1 MSFDKDTRN
10 LLAKTVA
17 ACRRRLIEDVTDQ
30 LRGVF
35 GLHPDGTVLPLDK
48 LTHLSPD
55 QNSAA
60 RRLRDLLDHYT
71 VGVAGKDLARR
82 KAAYER
88 MVLEISFTVLNR
100 SAALRLCEERGLVVE
115 CVRKGTTSAGFQ
127 MFERISGG
135 ALGGRYDTYRV
146 FLECMFDEL
155 AGDLGVLFDR
165 MTPQSAVF
173 PSERCME
180 DVIAELNK
188 PELTHLWTEDETI
201 GWVYQYFNPK
211 EERDAMRKAS
221 RSPRNTREMAVR
233 NQFFTPRYV
242 VEFLTDNTLGRIWY
256 ETRRGGTILKDE
268 CRYLVR
274 RPHEVFLSPGAK
286 PPVDSEKD
294 TDLSHEELL
303 KKPVFIEH
311 RQKKDP
317 RDLRVLDPACGSG
330 HFLLYAFDLLER
342 IYEEAWTDP
351 ESPKSDVTS
360 RTLQEDFKTLDDLRR
375 EVPKLIVEH
384 NLYGIDIDPRAVQ
397 IAALALW
404 LRAQKTWKN
413 LGLKADARPHIAR
426 SNIVTAEPMP
436 GEEDMRREFTAG
448 LKPRVLGQIMDE
460 VFEKMKLAG
469 EAGSLLKIEEE
480 IKDAVAAA
488 GKQWREGPKPEQ
500 QLLFPTMDAPR
511 LKQQELRFDV
521 KGITDVRFWEQAED
535 RILDALKEYAE
546 RAENGHATRH
556 RLFAEDAAR
565 GFAFIDLCR
574 NRYDVILMNPP
585 FGASSR
591 ESKDYI
597 EDRYPKTKGDVLA
610 NFIERTLNLT
620 NNQGR
625 VGAISSRT
633 PFFLGSFETL
643 RTEILGKIGHIRL
656 LADLGEGVLEA
667 MVETAIYV
675 VTKQRRGGPESLFF
689 RLLIDVE
696 KGDLLRQFT
705 EECLKGKRP
714 QRTFVIDP
722 RHFGSLSGNPY
733 AYWVSKTTIETVG
746 EHPCIEGNKAAIR
759 VGLQTGEDFR
769 HLRLL
774 WEIPNGSVVPR
785 SPKKNNRNPTIR
797 QQCID
802 QLRNAG
808 QWVPFSKTDMASPWF
823 SPITLAVNWANE
835 GAELKN
841 FTDSK
846 GKVRS
851 RPQNEE
857 FYFKPGFSYMG
868 RSTRLVPYLVPA
880 GVMPTARRAQIFPNA
895 GQEYSVLTAC
905 ASNIGSAVARFRG
918 EAFARP
924 NFQAGMVQGLPAC
937 EFPEETL
944 ALIKAHVDAEVNKR
958 RAVVQ
963 RYEPFQEFMLPAR
976 IHAPEDGET
985 VWDLYSLFGR
995 GLENKIADAFGLS
1008 SKQLVELE
1016 RDIREAVSIRGRS
1029 EDIVSEDAG
1038 EDSSEDEQELNVELI
1053 SETPVEKA
1061 VGLFMYAAGVTL
1073 GRWDVRIAID
1083 QALAPKLP
1091 DPFDPLPVC
1100 PPGMLVGS
1108 DGLPAEPNHIVS
1120 EEWLRARPD
1129 ANILPPE
1136 GSVKNP
1142 TITDAEYPLRISWDG
1157 VLVDDPGFNGDRPHR
1172 DDIVRR
1178 VREVFDLLWK
1188 DKAHE
1193 IEQEACDILGVSD
1206 LRDYFRKPTG
1216 FFQDHLKRYSK
1227 SRRKAPIYWPLSTLS
1242 GSYTLWLYY
1251 HHLTDQTLYAAANKY
1266 VEPKI
1271 SEVERGIS
1279 GIENDLKSAS
1289 GRDATRLTDR
1299 LGEAR
1304 TFLGELRDLREE
1316 LLRIAALPYKPDLND
1331 GVIINASPFHNLFR
1345 LRPWAKDTEDCWK
1358 KLQKGDYDWAHLAYT
1373 IRPDRV
1379 REVCRTDRSIA
1390 IAHGLED
1397 LCEVEAPGAKKKGG
1411 PGRRKREAAR

>member
-1 MSFDKDTRN
+1 MSFDKDPRN

-71 VGVAGKDLARR
+71 VGAAGKDSDRR

-100 SAALRLCEERGLVVE
+100 SAALRLCEERGLVIE

-180 DVIAELNK
+180 DVLAELNK

-256 ETRRGGTILKDE
+256 EMRKGDTVLKEE

-274 RPHEVFLSPGAK
+274 RPNEVFLSPVEK
-286 PPVDSEKD
+286 NPVEPEKD

-303 KKPVFIEH
+303 IKPVFIEH

-317 RDLRVLDPACGSG
+317 RDLRILDPACGSG
-330 HFLLYAFDLLER
+330 HFLLYAFDLLEH
-342 IYEEAWTDP
+342 IYEEAWPDVD
-351 ESPKSDVTS
+351 SPKSEVTG
-360 RTLQEDFKTLDDLRR
+360 RTLHEDFKTLDDLRR

-384 NLYGIDIDPRAVQ
+384 NLHGIDIDPRAVQ

-413 LGLKADARPHIAR
+413 LGLKASERPRIAR

-448 LKPRVLGQIMDE
+448 LKPRVLGQIVDE

-500 QLLFPTMDAPR
+500 QLLFPTMEAPR
-511 LKQQELRFDV
+511 PKQQELRFDV

-546 RAENGHATRH
+546 RAENGHTTRR

-565 GFAFIDLCR
+565 GFAFIDHCR
-574 NRYDVILMNPP
+574 NRYDAILMNPP

-620 NNQGR
+620 NSQGR

-675 VTKQRRGGPESLFF
+675 VTKQRRGEPESLFF

-696 KGDLLRQFT
+696 KGDLLQQFT

-714 QRTFVIDP
+714 QKTFVIDP
-722 RHFGSLSGNPY
+722 KHFETLSGNPY

-746 EHPCIEGNKAAIR
+746 EHSCIEGNKAAIR
-759 VGLQTGEDFR
+759 VGMQTGDDFR
-769 HLRLL
+769 FLRCL
-774 WEIPNGSVVPR
+774 WEIPAALV
-785 SPKKNNRNPTIR
+785 SPSSTRPENKQPVR
-797 QQCID
+797 QQCLKELSSD
-802 QLRNAG
+802 RA
-808 QWVPFSKTDMASPWF
+808 WVPFSKTETASPWF
-823 SPITLAVNWANE
+823 SPITLVAKWSGNGNE
-835 GAELKN
+835 LRN
-841 FTDSK
+841 FTNEA
-846 GKVRS
+846 GKLRS
-851 RPQNEE
+851 ALRSEQE
-857 FYFKPGFSYMG
+857 YFKPGFSYML

-880 GVMPTARRAQIFPNA
+880 GVMPTAGRAQIFPEQ
-895 GQEYSVLTAC
+895 GEEYSVLGIC
-905 ASNIGSAVARFRG
+905 ASNVGSAVARFSG
-918 EAFARP
+918 EMFARP
-924 NFQAGMVQGLPAC
+924 KFQASMVQGLPSC
-937 EFPEETL
+937 EFPEDTL
-944 ALIKAHVDAEVNKR
+944 KLIKEHVDAEVNKR

-963 RYEPFQEFMLPAR
+963 RYEPFQEFMLPAW
-976 IHAPEDGET
+976 IHAAEDGET

-995 GLENKIADAFGLS
+995 DLEYRIADAFRLS
-1008 SKQLVELE
+1008 SEQLVELE

-1029 EDIVSEDAG
+1029 EDVEFEDAG
-1038 EDSSEDEQELNVELI
+1038 EDSGEDEQELNVELI
-1053 SETPVEKA
+1053 AETPMEKA
-1061 VGLFMYAAGVTL
+1061 VGLFMYAVGVTL

-1083 QALAPKLP
+1083 PSLAPKLP

-1108 DGLPAEPNHIVS
+1108 DGLLAEPNRIVS

-1129 ANILPPE
+1129 ANTLPPE
-1136 GSVKNP
+1136 GSVKTP
-1142 TITDAEYPLRISWDG
+1142 TIPDSEYPLRISWDG

-1227 SRRKAPIYWPLSTLS
+1227 SRRKAPIYWPLSTPS
-1242 GSYTLWLYY
+1242 GSYTIWLYY
-1251 HHLTDQTLYAAANKY
+1251 HRLTDQTIYAAVNKY
-1266 VEPKI
+1266 IEPKI
-1271 SEVERGIS
+1271 SEVERGIG
-1279 GIENDLKSAS
+1279 GIENDMKSAS

-1304 TFLGELRDLREE
+1304 TLLGELRDLREE
-1316 LLRIAALPYKPDLND
+1316 LLRIAALPCKPDLND